1 MAKLKELRES
11 APKWM
16 TTSLLDILVE
26 LDPTETNK
34 FVPMMVKVLEKE
46 HSTRINNN
54 WSGGEREV
62 FIGDIS
68 ELLPPSL
75 INENDFVLTYSYYK
89 LLSDVFSFSNATIHD
104 IKDFIKLFM
113 KKYITNVDVQ
123 QIKTWEEIS
132 NLVSIANIKHESKD
146 FEKQIVNVFEDEKW
160 LIVRPLTYES
170 SLKYG
175 SSTRWCTAA
184 KSSPEHFFRYSESGM
199 LFYCLNKINGY
210 KVAIFKSLRERELS
224 FWDSTDNRIDS
235 MESELDGYVYDLIR
249 KEITNPEHVPN
260 CDLNVLVYNESFER
274 NINRKKPKKLRT
286 GQPVDGEMRMLDD
299 VVNELTQEID
309 REVMREVAQEI
320 EREVGG
326 EMMSEIPNT
335 LNLELEEVTI
345 GMEVRPLTLERRY
358 DSMEVSESPQPQ
370 GYENEV
376 MNEGPM
382 MAG

>member
-1 MAKLKELRES
+1 MTKLKELRES

-34 FVPMMVKVLEKE
+34 FVPMMMKVLEKE
-46 HSTRINNN
+46 HTTRVAKN
-54 WSGGEREV
+54 WTDHEREV
-62 FIGDIS
+62 FINEIS
-68 ELLPPSL
+68 GLLSPSL
-75 INENDFVLTYSYYK
+75 INKSDFLHTYSYFK
-89 LLSDVFSFSNATIHD
+89 ILTDAFLFQNSTIQD
-104 IKDFIKLFM
+104 INEFINLFM

-123 QIKTWEEIS
+123 QIKTWEQIS
-132 NLVSIANIKHESKD
+132 NMVSIANIKFESKE

-184 KSSPEHFFRYSESGM
+184 KHSPEHFFRYSESGM

-210 KVAIFKSLRERELS
+210 KVAIYKNVRERELS
-224 FWDSTDNRIDS
+224 FWDSADNRIDS
-235 MESELDGYVYDLIR
+235 MESELDGYIYDLIR

-274 NINRKKPKKLRT
+274 NINRKKPKKVR
-286 GQPVDGEMRMLDD
+286 GSEPAEPMCREMRILDEA
-299 VVNELTQEID
+299 VNELAREVD
-309 REVMREVAQEI
+309 REVIREVEEA
-320 EREVGG
+320 
-326 EMMSEIPNT
+326 MSEAPNT
-335 LNLELEEVTI
+335 AGAMVEAEE
-345 GMEVRPLTLERRY
+345 RPLTLERRY
-358 DSMEVSESPQPQ
+358 LSEEPQP
-370 GYENEV
+370 YENEA

-382 MAG
+382 MTE